1 MCKTLLYETYV
12 HKYLFTVNGRNHGIN
27 TLLIH
32 HTRIIVDEHLIMYK
46 RIINAYWNLM
56 LQMGGCS
63 LNVILVVAVI
73 ITDVAKAGQQCRDA
87 TFQKPRQGQRCV
99 TASKK
104 YTTVANIP
112 EHICTHMCMQRP
124 NCSVINYNHAHHYC
138 QLTSEECDHIVEDA
152 EFMVTAMN
160 FPKCSSI
167 TESPCL
173 RWEPAGA
180 DTGSLRVRCSSGDY
194 VGRLVFPTDIL
205 VGQYYYDVGVW
216 RNGNR
221 YRSTTGA
228 EVLQLYPHCSS
239 SWEPYTPGD
248 PIPSNAVL
256 GGYLGDPC
264 SVTPIIDGTVM
275 SSNRGKKRC
284 GYYNPNTRLGYIVYE
299 GAEVTSEMSILVY
312 HEP

>member
-1 MCKTLLYETYV
+1 MSIK
-12 HKYLFTVNGRNHGIN
+12 
-27 TLLIH
+27 
-32 HTRIIVDEHLIMYK
+32 IIYK
-46 RIINAYWNLM
+46 RLINVYWNLT
-56 LQMGGCS
+56 LQLDGCS
-63 LNVILVVAVI
+63 LYVIIVVAVV
-73 ITDVAKAGQQCRDA
+73 ITDVAEAGQQCRAA

-99 TASKK
+99 TASKN
-104 YTTVANIP
+104 YTIVANIP
-112 EHICTHMCMQRP
+112 VHICTHMCMQHP

-138 QLTSEECDHIVEDA
+138 QLTSEECDHIEEDA

-160 FPKCSSI
+160 FPKCTST

-180 DTGSLRVRCSSGDY
+180 DVTTFRVRCSSGEY

-205 VGQYYYDVGVW
+205 VGWYYNSVAVW
-216 RNGNR
+216 RNGASHW
-221 YRSTTGA
+221 STTGA
-228 EVLQLYPHCSS
+228 EVLQLYPNCSS

-248 PIPSNAVL
+248 PIPTNAVL

-275 SSNRGKKRC
+275 SSNTGGKRC
-284 GYYNPNTRLGYIVYE
+284 GYYNPKTRLGYIVYE

-312 HEP
+312 DEP